1 MWNLQKHEHQ
11 KYFWNYVTVLQVKS
25 SSGRK
30 LDCKQQWKLVCA
42 FVGYYL
48 HVIVFTSIYWSYN
61 TINIPNSQF
70 L

>member
-30 LDCKQQWKLVCA
+30 PVCKQQWKLVCG
-42 FVGYYL
+42 FVDL
-48 HVIVFTSIYWSYN
+48 TSYMSLSS
-61 TINIPNSQF
+61 P
-70 L
+70 